1 MSPKTPRAPRR
12 PLTYET
18 SDLHAYGGP
27 LWRIHATSGDH
38 PTRWDEPRTFGPLD
52 SRWDPHPPPTGEH
65 PHHGVLYA
73 GTDTTTT
80 LGEIF
85 QRDRIVDLVDLD
97 RQLTGWEPTRDLV
110 LLDLTDTWAVRQ
122 DASYAL
128 SHAPKST
135 CRVWASAIHDQLVVD
150 GPRLDGLWV
159 DSTITGRPMAVLFG
173 PAEDSF
179 PSAPQLS
186 RPLCHDDLVVIVE
199 EALDELGYGFC

>member
-1 MSPKTPRAPRR
+1 MSPKVPRAPRQ

-18 SDLHAYGGP
+18 SDLHGYGGP

-38 PTRWDEPRTFGPLD
+38 PTRWDELRTYGPLD
-52 SRWDPHPPPTGEH
+52 SRWDPHPPPPGEH

-80 LGEIF
+80 FGEIF
-85 QRDRIVDLVDLD
+85 QRDRIIDLVDLD

-159 DSTITGRPMAVLFG
+159 DSTITGRPMAVLFR

-179 PSAPQLS
+179 PDAPQLS
-186 RPLCHDDLVVIVE
+186 RPLGHDDLVVVVV